1 MTRLA
6 SLAVALC
13 IALPAKADEVTDTL
27 QSAID
32 AYSAGDIQYALEELD
47 YARQKLLEMKTDSL
61 GAFLPQAPDG
71 WTRQV
76 DTEMT
81 AGLAMMGGG
90 VGAAAEYTAPDGA
103 SATITLMADNA
114 MVGSMAAMVANAAAM
129 GMKTERIN
137 RQQFAAQ
144 DGQMLALVGNRVLIQ
159 AEGDLSAARMLL
171 QSMDFEAMAGFGA

>member
-6 SLAVALC
+6 TLALGLC
-13 IALPAKADEVTDTL
+13 LALPATADEVTDTL

-32 AYSAGDIQYALEELD
+32 AYSDGDIQYALDELD

-61 GAFLPQAPDG
+61 GAFLPPAPDG
-71 WTRQV
+71 WTRQR
-76 DTEMT
+76 DTEMS

-90 VGAAAEYTAPDGA
+90 VGASAEYTAPDGV

-137 RQQFAAQ
+137 RQRFASQ

-159 AEGDLSAARMLL
+159 AEGDLDAARALL
-171 QSMDFEAMAGFGA
+171 QGVDFEAMAGF